1 MGCFLVFLALF
12 VEPNHSQVIDEAFGS
27 RLARA
32 RSIPEQ
38 YTILRE
44 LLDVGRKDPDPAAR
58 RAALEKVKESAIS
71 LGCPYLALEAA
82 RELGRLDTTSV
93 TPPEFIFDRAQEIWD
108 RSNPLSETEQIAVR
122 IDAVQMVCSVLEGA
136 QNTLIGK
143 QWKSRIDE
151 LQFGLIIQL
160 KARDAKIVGYRA
172 QYLPEYDLIWRWED
186 AREYF
191 EWSATLNPGQYIAEI
206 NYGVGPPGA
215 GTVYGIS
222 IYRANSLRPE
232 NTIPFQVESTGARG
246 RYRCAGVALVNV
258 PREQESRI
266 RLHVIRPS
274 GSQPLGQFMN
284 IKEVAFV
291 KILPRKR

>member
-1 MGCFLVFLALF
+1 MGYLFVFLALF
-12 VEPNHSQVIDEAFGS
+12 VEPDPSQAIDEAFGS

-32 RSIPEQ
+32 RSILEQ

-44 LLDVGRKDPDPAAR
+44 LFEVGKKDPGTGVR
-58 RAALEKVKESAIS
+58 RAALEKVKESAID

-82 RELGRLDTTSV
+82 RELGRMDAAAMA
-93 TPPEFIFDRAQEIWD
+93 PPDFIFDRAQEIWD
-108 RSNPLSETEQIAVR
+108 RSNQLTETEQIAVR
-122 IDAVQMVCSVLEGA
+122 IDALQMVYSVLERS
-136 QNTLIGK
+136 QDTLIGK
-143 QWKSRIDE
+143 QWKSRIDD
-151 LQFGLIIQL
+151 LRSGVIIPL
-160 KARDAKIVGYRA
+160 KSRDAKIVGYRA

-191 EWSATLNPGQYIAEI
+191 EWNATMEPGQYIVEI

-215 GTVYGIS
+215 STVYGIS
-222 IYRANSLRPE
+222 VYRTNSLRPE

-246 RYRCAGVALVNV
+246 RYRNAGVAVLNV
-258 PREQESRI
+258 ARRQESRI

-274 GSQPLGQFMN
+274 AGQPLGQFMN